1 MENPYEV
8 LGIEEDASIEEIKR
22 AYLKLI
28 RKFAPERHPD
38 EFKRIRAAYEQLKD
52 QRARAEV
59 DVFRL
64 NLDEKALIRFFDYS
78 RTVPKLDPLEE
89 AGHVIAWV
97 SDLDRIDFERDFTRM
112 PWEKRAG

>member
-8 LGIEEDASIEEIKR
+8 LGIEGDASIEEIKR

-64 NLDEKALIRFFDYS
+64 NLDEKTLIRFFDYS